1 MKNRHTTD
9 SILTLLPKLMVFV
22 LTLIMSTQLS
32 AGKLNIN
39 DEKLALEGYDPV
51 SYFSE
56 MPKKGYAALQIRHQE
71 VVYYFENEENRLT
84 FSKTPEKYVPAYGG
98 WCAWAMLDGDK
109 VEVDPL
115 SYKIING
122 KNHLYYNGFW
132 GDTLEKWN
140 EKIVKENEQDLI
152 KLADKNWTS
161 LNK

>member
-1 MKNRHTTD
+1 MF
-9 SILTLLPKLMVFV
+9 FV
-22 LTLIMSTQLS
+22 LSLIMSSLLS
-32 AGKLNIN
+32 AEKLNIDN
-39 DEKLALEGYDPV
+39 KQLALEGYDPV

-140 EKIVKENEQDLI
+140 KKIVKEKEQDLI
-152 KLADKNWTS
+152 TQADKNWAS
-161 LNK
+161 LNQ

>member
-9 SILTLLPKLMVFV
+9 SKLTLLPKLMLFV
-22 LTLIMSTQLS
+22 LTLVFT
-32 AGKLNIN
+32 AGVNAKKLNL
-39 DEKLALEGYDPV
+39 DKDQLALEGYDPV

-56 MPKKGYAALQIRHQE
+56 EPMKGYPALQIRHNQ
-71 VVYYFENEENRLT
+71 VLYYFENEENRLA
-84 FSKTPEKYVPAYGG
+84 FSENPEKYVPAYGG

-132 GDTLEKWN
+132 GDTLAKWN
-140 EKIVKENEQDLI
+140 KKAGKDGEQSLI
-152 KLADKNWTS
+152 DVADKEWAEID
-161 LNK
+161 

>member
-1 MKNRHTTD
+1 MKNRRITD
-9 SILTLLPKLMVFV
+9 SKLTLLPKLMLLV
-22 LTLIMSTQLS
+22 LTLIISSSLS
-32 AGKLNIN
+32 AKKLNI
-39 DEKLALEGYDPV
+39 DGDQLALEGYDPV
-51 SYFSE
+51 SYFTE
-56 MPKKGYAALQIRHQE
+56 QPKKGYAALQIRHQE

-84 FSKTPEKYVPAYGG
+84 FSENPEKYVPAYGG

-140 EKIVKENEQDLI
+140 DKIVKEDEQDLI
-152 KLADKNWTS
+152 KLADKNWAS
-161 LNK
+161 VNK

>member
-9 SILTLLPKLMVFV
+9 SILTLLPKLMAFV
-22 LTLIMSTQLS
+22 LTLIMSTTLS
-32 AGKLNIN
+32 AEKLNI
-39 DEKLALEGYDPV
+39 DDAQLALEGYDPV

-56 MPKKGYAALQIRHQE
+56 QPKKGYAALKISHQD

-84 FSKTPEKYVPAYGG
+84 FSENPEKYVPAYGG

-132 GDTLEKWN
+132 GDTLAKWN
-140 EKIVKENEQDLI
+140 KKSGKEGEQSLI
-152 KLADKNWTS
+152 DVADKEWAEID
-161 LNK
+161 